1 MADTCVASV
10 RVVAAL
16 WLIIKFSA
24 EYPSV
29 RLVLPFVLF
38 APRVFSV
45 PSNVSFHVLLLTLLS
60 PTTPK
65 DDLLVPLAD
74 VKSTEDRF
82 KLKAGRTEPNPML
95 TKLPFEWTEP
105 SLNT

>member
-24 EYPSV
+24 EYPAV

-65 DDLLVPLAD
+65 EDLLAPLAD

-82 KLKAGRTEPNPML
+82 KFKAGRTEPFQCTPLPYEL
-95 TKLPFEWTEP
+95 TSPP
-105 SLNT
+105 